1 MKSILIKNKL
11 QFFTFIILGA
21 LPLFIDSYYL
31 DNISY
36 FMCWTFISLG
46 LAVIW
51 GMGGILSF
59 GQTAFFGLA
68 GYGFSVI
75 SINFLGVAGVSLW
88 SVILALILT
97 GVFGLIV
104 GYFLFYGGIY
114 DVFIGIVTLAIT
126 LVFETFMQQTAGPEY
141 AIGPARLNGFN
152 GMQGMPTIGFKDI
165 PFGLVEGVTQYYFIL
180 ILALIVLVF
189 LYKFKH
195 SKIGL
200 VFLASK
206 EDRERVS
213 SLGHNVQR
221 VQLIAFVIASIL
233 AGVSG
238 ILYTNWGGYI
248 TPDSMG
254 LVSAAL
260 PVVYVAASGKKDFFA
275 VFIGCIFFVWLSQT
289 LAINGKQFAIIVMG
303 LILVISTRFFPDGI
317 ILMMINKLTEKIKW
331 LRS

>member
-1 MKSILIKNKL
+1 MKSILIKNKF
-11 QFFTFIILGA
+11 QFFTFIILGT

-180 ILALIVLVF
+180 ILALIVLIF

-233 AGVSG
+233 AGISG

-260 PVVYVAASGKKDFFA
+260 PVVYVAASGKKDFFS